1 MLAMKRCGH
10 LKGPPYA
17 MSQQLPSSAIHPLAP
32 EFISAAALYSA
43 PIDVDSAVA
52 RLPQLWNVDI
62 TPHWEEIPASETSPG
77 GRLLHFDVDGVTS
90 MLSVIPRPLE
100 VERGRLPEHSFY
112 LAITLY
118 APLVGEQAGSSHE
131 ANDLSNAS
139 TPQQQDVGL
148 RRRARMVAAHTM
160 LTQLSDALM
169 REPAAVGVYRTELG
183 VVHPPEMIT
192 SLAELLTEG
201 RAPLPL
207 WVGVRTFHPDLTHG
221 RTLGLPM
228 FGHLDLEIMDS
239 TRSEEDV
246 YELLANVAD
255 YIVAGDSYLLP
266 GQTVGFRDG
275 EELALTQATSPA
287 DQMPVVRIAF

>member
-1 MLAMKRCGH
+1 
-10 LKGPPYA
+10 
-17 MSQQLPSSAIHPLAP
+17 MSQQLPPSAIHPLAP

-62 TPHWEEIPASETSPG
+62 TPQWEEIPASDTSPG
-77 GRLLHFDVDGVTS
+77 GRLLHFEVDGVTT

-112 LAITLY
+112 LAMTLY
-118 APLVGEQAGSSHE
+118 APLAEERADSSRNATDPGQPPALRQPEGSTTT
-131 ANDLSNAS
+131 A
-139 TPQQQDVGL
+139 QDMGL

-192 SLAELLTEG
+192 SLAELLTQG

-207 WVGVRTFHPDLTHG
+207 WIGVRTFHPDLTHG

-239 TRSEEDV
+239 TRSEEEV

-255 YIVAGDSYLLP
+255 YIVAGDGYLLP